1 MLYNMLKVKIQFY
14 GSRFLFNF
22 FWLADMAQNIKP
34 LLRYVPLKS
43 HLTRELPQICESASK
58 AIDLGLIFCPS
69 KKGAVHDGCFYNP
82 KIGKITEIVQF
93 KLKEEGAPL
102 YFDKLEL
109 WACKYKDLDIID
121 IGFQSPQDWEQAQ
134 VLISDINDFSFL
146 KGFNLVFT
154 STDYSSYK
162 LEYTCRPDIKDIL
175 EIQASFNEIVTGVNE
190 EMISSSG
197 EILTQSSMFF

>member
-1 MLYNMLKVKIQFY
+1 MLYDILKGKIKLY
-14 GSRFLFNF
+14 GSRFVFNF

-34 LLRYVPLKS
+34 LVKYVPLKS

-69 KKGAVHDGCFYNP
+69 KKGAVHDGCLYNP
-82 KIGKITEIVQF
+82 KIGKIIEIVQF
-93 KLKEEGAPL
+93 KLKEKGAPL
-102 YFDKLEL
+102 NFDKLEV
-109 WACKYKDLDIID
+109 WAHQYKDLDTID

-134 VLISDINDFSFL
+134 VLISKINEYSFL

-162 LEYTCRPDIKDIL
+162 LESTCRPDIKNIL

-190 EMISSSG
+190 QMINSSG

>member
-1 MLYNMLKVKIQFY
+1 MNMLKDKIKFY

-34 LLRYVPLKS
+34 LIRYVPLNS

-69 KKGAVHDGCFYNP
+69 KKGVVHDGCFYNP
-82 KIGKITEIVQF
+82 KIGKITETVQF

-102 YFDKLEL
+102 HSNKLEL
-109 WACKYKDLDIID
+109 CANKYKNLDTID
-121 IGFQSPQDWEQAQ
+121 IGLQSPQDWEQAQ
-134 VLISDINDFSFL
+134 VLISNINEYSFL

-162 LEYTCRPDIKDIL
+162 LESTCRPDIKNIL
-175 EIQASFNEIVTGVNE
+175 EIQASFNEIV
-190 EMISSSG
+190 SG
-197 EILTQSSMFF
+197 ENDKFFW

>member
-1 MLYNMLKVKIQFY
+1 M
-14 GSRFLFNF
+14 
-22 FWLADMAQNIKP
+22 
-34 LLRYVPLKS
+34 
-43 HLTRELPQICESASK
+43 
-58 AIDLGLIFCPS
+58 
-69 KKGAVHDGCFYNP
+69 
-82 KIGKITEIVQF
+82 
-93 KLKEEGAPL
+93 
-102 YFDKLEL
+102 
-109 WACKYKDLDIID
+109 DIID